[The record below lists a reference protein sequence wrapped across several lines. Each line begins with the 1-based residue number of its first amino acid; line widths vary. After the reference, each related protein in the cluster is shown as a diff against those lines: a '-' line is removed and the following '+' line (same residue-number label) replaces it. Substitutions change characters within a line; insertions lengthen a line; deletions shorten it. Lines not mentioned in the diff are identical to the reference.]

1 MERRPLD
8 KQEIKALLEQGYT
21 ATEIGEHFGYAKRT
35 INEFIQKHGIRADN
49 TNPGLSAN
57 QQAPFLPS
65 ARSVRPLAPPNR
77 ERAGGSEAEYYLR
90 KRIQDLEGVLEN
102 QRDEIGELKEDNR
115 ELTRERNKLARD
127 LELAEERKQLD
138 LQKLTLE
145 HSYKSKN
152 SLSGIVD
159 AVSSND
165 KLGEVVVLLA
175 NKILGGQPA
184 GQSQQQVA
192 GTDNIFA
199 NAAATIINKCDQ
211 QKQAM
216 LATVVEA
223 LASPE
228 NEQTLSELFALAT
241 GQNQQEHG
249 HQNQN

>member
-1 MERRPLD
+1 MERKPLD
-8 KQEIKALLEQGYT
+8 KQEVKTLLEQGYN
-21 ATEIGEHFGYAKRT
+21 AAEIGERFGYAKRT
-35 INEFIQKHGIRADN
+35 INEFIQKSGIRQVS
-49 TNPGLSAN
+49 GLN
-57 QQAPFLPS
+57 LDHPFSQP
-65 ARSVRPLAPPNR
+65 AHPVRPPASLNR
-77 ERAGGSEAEYYLR
+77 ERAGGGEAEYYLR

-127 LELAEERKQLD
+127 LELSEERKQLD

-184 GQSQQQVA
+184 GQPQQQVSGA
-192 GTDNIFA
+192 DNIFSS
-199 NAAATIINKCDQ
+199 AAADIIAKCDQ

-228 NEQTLSELFALAT
+228 NEQTLQELFALAT
-241 GQNQQEHG
+241 GQNQQENG
-249 HQNQN
+249 HHNQN

>member
-8 KQEIKALLEQGYT
+8 KQEVKALLEQGYT

-35 INEFIQKHGIRADN
+35 INEFIQKHRIRQMGVLNVDYSFEQ
-49 TNPGLSAN
+49 P
-57 QQAPFLPS
+57 
-65 ARSVRPLAPPNR
+65 ARQVRPTAPLTS
-77 ERAGGSEAEYYLR
+77 ERAGASEAEYYLR
-90 KRIQDLEGVLEN
+90 KRIQDLEEVLEN

-184 GQSQQQVA
+184 GQSQQVA

>member
-8 KQEIKALLEQGYT
+8 KQEVKALLEQGYT

-35 INEFIQKHGIRADN
+35 INEFIQKHRIRQMGVLNVDYSFEQ
-49 TNPGLSAN
+49 P
-57 QQAPFLPS
+57 
-65 ARSVRPLAPPNR
+65 ARQVRPTAQLNS
-77 ERAGGSEAEYYLR
+77 ERAGASEAEYYLR

-184 GQSQQQVA
+184 GQSQQVS